1 MRPCRRRLTAAGNSG
16 IFDSGIGFLSNAT
29 SSASATEVPLD
40 ALFSPESRGVLGKL
54 DIRLESG

>member
-1 MRPCRRRLTAAGNSG
+1 LTAAGNSG
-16 IFDSGIGFLSNAT
+16 IFDSGIGFLSNAA

-40 ALFSPESRGVLGKL
+40 VLFSPESRGVLGKL